1 MNEKGKTQE
10 NEPNSKGKITNT
22 SNPSLD
28 PEIIRLREQLLK
40 KQQKLVQEV
49 QNQEPEIFT
58 SSQEYSSQI
67 EQVILFLRQFQQIVN
82 QIIKENQGLQEIIE
96 DQERYMDYHVQ
107 QFQEYLIRKE
117 EKFTVLTET
126 LSGYKHVNE
135 ILIRIITELGE
146 DIEWDEGQSDGKLTN
161 VLLETDRLQLLYDT
175 TNKELEAERER
186 FQKTIDHYEQ
196 HLEQQQTSLTSLYM
210 EKIGEATEAKEIAI
224 AALGEENIVRKK
236 AESELK
242 LAIGQK
248 EEVLVQLKEVQ
259 QRFKGAKES
268 ETILIERF
276 QSERKNLFQKITNIE
291 KDTTT
296 AQSRIYGIENK
307 VNKLA
312 KRAKEQEEALLE
324 AEEIIKTSIDS
335 HILLKSFDKYLE
347 FQNNMITGFKRPLF
361 YRIFKHLLN
370 TMALDKKASIT
381 PETIAKDISLT
392 PSVVYAELKDLE
404 EEGIIS
410 FEKKETE
417 SSFFDY
423 PIKIGQRK

>member
-1 MNEKGKTQE
+1 
-10 NEPNSKGKITNT
+10 
-22 SNPSLD
+22 
-28 PEIIRLREQLLK
+28 
-40 KQQKLVQEV
+40 
-49 QNQEPEIFT
+49 
-58 SSQEYSSQI
+58 
-67 EQVILFLRQFQQIVN
+67 
-82 QIIKENQGLQEIIE
+82 
-96 DQERYMDYHVQ
+96 
-107 QFQEYLIRKE
+107 
-117 EKFTVLTET
+117 
-126 LSGYKHVNE
+126 
-135 ILIRIITELGE
+135 
-146 DIEWDEGQSDGKLTN
+146 
-161 VLLETDRLQLLYDT
+161 
-175 TNKELEAERER
+175 
-186 FQKTIDHYEQ
+186 
-196 HLEQQQTSLTSLYM
+196 M

-259 QRFKGAKES
+259 QRFKKAKES

-276 QSERKNLFQKITNIE
+276 QLERKNLFQKITNIE